1 MVSSMKDREK
11 AQANRTYVRRLL
23 REKQPG
29 FAAALESV
37 VLEWWPGRGGATTP
51 EMPGECRDP
60 DGRDGR
66 LAPIT

>member
-1 MVSSMKDREK
+1 MVSWMKDREK
-11 AQANRTYVRRLL
+11 AQANRTYVRLLL

-37 VLEWWPGRGGATTP
+37 VLEWWPGCGGATTP